1 MAGGVPESVP
11 HAVPSHNS
19 EKQSPQE
26 GDGGVRPPVLFVG
39 AVRHVVNYMGCLSPL
54 DRRPIDYEWER
65 ELEVP
70 N

>member
-1 MAGGVPESVP
+1 MARGVPESVP
-11 HAVPSHNS
+11 HTVPSHNS

-26 GDGGVRPPVLFVG
+26 GDRGVRPPVLFVG
-39 AVRHVVNYMGCLSPL
+39 VVRRVVNYMGCLSL
-54 DRRPIDYEWER
+54 DRRPIDYERER